1 MVDRQGQLAVGGL
14 EYTYPPLWGKHSYDD
29 GAGLFRISSFAAYV
43 KYNMP
48 MGTTHNNPMHSDEE
62 AWDEAAFINS
72 QSRPHM
78 KATNDWP
85 DVAKK
90 PIDHPFGPYPDTF
103 SEKQHKFG
111 PFLSIIEAQ
120 KNSPKKIS

>member
-1 MVDRQGQLAVGGL
+1 MVDGQGQLAVGGL
-14 EYTYPPLWGKHSYDD
+14 EYTYPPLWRKHSCKD
-29 GAGLFRISSFAAYV
+29 GAGLFHISSFAEYV
-43 KYNMP
+43 KNNMP

-90 PIDHPFGPYPDTF
+90 PIDHLFGPYTTAF
-103 SEKQHKFG
+103 SDKQHKFW
-111 PFLSIIEAQ
+111 PFLPIFEAQ
-120 KNSPKKIS
+120 KELL